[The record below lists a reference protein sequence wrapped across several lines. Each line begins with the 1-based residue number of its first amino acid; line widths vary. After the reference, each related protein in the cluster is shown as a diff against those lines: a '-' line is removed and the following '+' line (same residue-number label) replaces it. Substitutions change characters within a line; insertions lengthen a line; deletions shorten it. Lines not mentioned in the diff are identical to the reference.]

1 MILGLRAGACRVC
14 PRAGT
19 PGWAQGTHPRTAG
32 TQCPPKLLGM
42 ELSTHMW
49 VLYLLKCLLGQISS
63 RKWLLRNRREIKM
76 GSYNIL
82 LRQENDRDIFGR
94 SASTGIFRL
103 FLAATGNYC
112 FHAGGRLHM
121 PGVTATK
128 MVWVGRDLVDAL
140 IHPYI
145 HTQGQLFH
153 PAHVLLISANS
164 AFKIY
169 LLFNSVL
176 DVNPKMVWVGP

>member
-1 MILGLRAGACRVC
+1 MAFPAFVVLLDLWVILVLRAGACRVC

-19 PGWAQGTHPRTAG
+19 PGWAQGTHPQTAG
-32 TQCPPKLLGM
+32 TQCPPELPGM

-94 SASTGIFRL
+94 SASTGIFTL
-103 FLAATGNYC
+103 FLAATVSILELGYTCQDDCYRNGLGWQRPC
-112 FHAGGRLHM
+112 RCSHPSLH
-121 PGVTATK
+121 PQART
-128 MVWVGRDLVDAL
+128 
-140 IHPYI
+140 
-145 HTQGQLFH
+145 
-153 PAHVLLISANS
+153 LLSS
-164 AFKIY
+164 C
-169 LLFNSVL
+169 
-176 DVNPKMVWVGP
+176 

>member
-1 MILGLRAGACRVC
+1 MPTRA
-14 PRAGT
+14 
-19 PGWAQGTHPRTAG
+19 
-32 TQCPPKLLGM
+32 LGM

-49 VLYLLKCLLGQISS
+49 VLYLLKYLLGQISS

-82 LRQENDRDIFGR
+82 LRQENDGDIFGR

-112 FHAGGRLHM
+112 FHAGGKLHM
-121 PGVTATK
+121 PEMTGTE
-128 MVWVGRDLVDAL
+128 MVWVGRDLVDPL
-140 IHPYI
+140 IHPSI
-145 HTQGQLFH
+145 HRQGQLFH
-153 PAHVLLISANS
+153 PAQILLIPANS
-164 AFKIY
+164 AHKIH

-176 DVNPKMVWVGP
+176 GVNPKMVWVGP